1 MEDIKYSI
9 ELEVVTPL
17 SVGAGNDNEWTRGI
31 DFVQKDGKVYVIDIQ
46 KAVANGIDI
55 DRLTQ
60 LFLRSDEEGISQLL
74 GNKIDKVSKFIF
86 KSPVKTTNAIK
97 AFLRTELFDKPVV
110 AVSSLKGSIRS
121 ALFNYL
127 RTDEKKNEE
136 VFGNMK
142 DGTDLMRF
150 IRVADIEMP
159 STVLVN
165 TKIFNLMKDGTHW
178 YGGWKHGG
186 TDREGNSHTD
196 EHFKPTGFNTLY
208 ECVAPGKKG
217 LGSIIL
223 AGNAFDLMAKN
234 TSSSIAYRDKKK
246 ALLASDISS
255 LFQIVNEVTK
265 SYLQKEKAF
274 FAKYPAERSEE
285 LIDNIDYLLSMIP
298 DDGSYSLLKMSAG
311 VGFHSI
317 TGDWQ
322 YKDYC
327 DEPGLWEFGRDAG
340 KKKYKSRKTAE
351 FGGRMQLMGF
361 VKLRKLSKEEF
372 ETITDALHHEHQAI
386 AEEILAPVKAREI
399 ERLKTIE
406 AEKQQKIEIEKE
418 EKRRNS
424 YQTLLSQARQLYANE
439 NYDEAITI
447 LNQAAL
453 LAVHEVEHSTLL
465 DEYVKAKDISD
476 FRKSQQEADKQRFS
490 QPLSEVI
497 KGKVSAGNL
506 IGTTVKWL
514 RENPFGENE
523 LQALIA
529 GAKQLPVN
537 EQKRLMGKRS
547 DLVKAIGQD
556 WTERFFKEIR

>member
-1 MEDIKYSI
+1 MEDIKYPI

-110 AVSSLKGSIRS
+110 AGSSLKGSIRS

-127 RTDEKKNEE
+127 RIDEKKNEE

-285 LIDNIDYLLSMIP
+285 LIDNIDYLLSLIP
-298 DDGSYSLLKMSAG
+298 DDGSCCLLKMSAG

-322 YKDYC
+322 YKDYW
-327 DEPGLWEFGRDAG
+327 DEPGQWEYGRDAG
-340 KKKYKSRKTAE
+340 KKKFKSRKTAE
-351 FGGRMQLMGF
+351 FGGRLQLMGF
-361 VKLRKLSKEEF
+361 VKLRKLNKEEF
-372 ETITDALHHEHQAI
+372 ENVADELFKEHQAI
-386 AEEILAPVKAREI
+386 KEEVLAPVKAREVERHKAI
-399 ERLKTIE
+399 ET
-406 AEKQQKIEIEKE
+406 EKQLKVETEKE

-424 YQTLLSQARQLYANE
+424 YQTLLSKAHQLYNNE
-439 NYDEAITI
+439 IYDEAINI
-447 LNQAAL
+447 LHQAGL
-453 LAVHEVEHSTLL
+453 IAVNEVEHSTLL
-465 DEYVKAKDISD
+465 DECVKARDISA
-476 FRKSQQEADKQRFS
+476 FRQSLQE
-490 QPLSEVI
+490 
-497 KGKVSAGNL
+497 G
-506 IGTTVKWL
+506 
-514 RENPFGENE
+514 
-523 LQALIA
+523 
-529 GAKQLPVN
+529 
-537 EQKRLMGKRS
+537 
-547 DLVKAIGQD
+547 
-556 WTERFFKEIR
+556 

>member
-1 MEDIKYSI
+1 MEDIKYPI

-46 KAVANGIDI
+46 KAVANGIDV

-110 AVSSLKGSIRS
+110 AGSSLKGSIRS

-159 STVLVN
+159 STMLVN
-165 TKIFNLMKDGTHW
+165 TKIFNLMSEGFQWH
-178 YGGWKHGG
+178 GGWKQ
-186 TDREGNSHTD
+186 DRNHTD
-196 EHFKPTGFNTLY
+196 SHYEPIGFNTLY

-234 TSSSIAYRDKKK
+234 TSSSIANRDKKK

-298 DDGSYSLLKMSAG
+298 DDGSYCLLKMSAG

-372 ETITDALHHEHQAI
+372 EKITDALHHEHQAI

-514 RENPFGENE
+514 RENSFGENE
-523 LQALIA
+523 LQALVA
-529 GAKQLPVN
+529 GAKQLPAK

-547 DLVKAIGQD
+547 DLVKAIGQE
-556 WTERFFKEIR
+556 WAERFYEEIR